1 MWWIALYLPQW
12 PLEALGTPRP
22 DAVED
27 AGSLLCVGAAAA
39 QAGVRPGMSR
49 AAAELC
55 WSGLKLRP
63 RQPEQEARALRT
75 LALASLRFSPNLQ
88 LRPDGLLIEVQAS
101 LRLFGG
107 PLRLWQQFQ
116 RVIASFEVS
125 IHWAAAPFPEAAWL
139 LARARGP
146 GRQAAGRQA
155 RALGPPLGV
164 AQSRQAQAVRPALD
178 ALPVPLVLQ
187 AWQAPPATA
196 QLLEGWGVATLGQW
210 RALPRAGLQRR
221 LGLEAMQRLD
231 RAYGLVPDP
240 RPFWAPPAAFDER
253 LDLPERSSDLGLMAR
268 ALNYLL
274 QALEGWLL
282 AQGRLARAL
291 TLHLLHETRRH
302 EAWPDTVYPLHLA
315 AAERAAEPLQRL
327 WAERLQRQA
336 VVAPVAAL
344 RLVLQV
350 SEPAESRERQRALP
364 WAPRA
369 WGGPPQ
375 DLQGPPGAP
384 GLQDLQ
390 DPADTRQALARLLDR
405 LQARLGERGVQGLRC
420 HDDHRPEKA
429 SARVALTGLAPSPP
443 STLSSAPAASPLGAA
458 GQPPQLRET
467 LAACLPAAPRPF
479 WLLAEPEPLGEHQG
493 RPVHQGAV
501 LVLRS
506 RPERIEAGWF
516 DGEPVCRDYQ
526 VAEGPD
532 HRLRWVFRERRG
544 PQPAWFLHGW
554 FN

>member
-27 AGSLLCVGAAAA
+27 AGGLVCVGPAAA
-39 QAGVRPGMSR
+39 QAGVCPGMGR

-55 WSGLKLRP
+55 LPGLTLRS

-75 LALASLRFSPNLQ
+75 LALAVLRFSPNLQ

-116 RVIASFEVS
+116 QVIAPFDVS
-125 IHWAAAPFPEAAWL
+125 IHLAAAPFSEAAWL
-139 LARARGP
+139 LARVRSPWRQMGQLHGCGLGLPPFGLPYTPPPGP
-146 GRQAAGRQA
+146 S
-155 RALGPPLGV
+155 LGV
-164 AQSRQAQAVRPALD
+164 AQSRQAAAVHPALD
-178 ALPVPLVLQ
+178 ALPVSLVLQ
-187 AWQAPPATA
+187 AWQAPQSTH

-210 RALPRAGLQRR
+210 RTLPRAGLKRR
-221 LGLEAMQRLD
+221 LGQDAMQRLD
-231 RAYGLVPDP
+231 CAYGQAPDP
-240 RPFWAPPAAFDER
+240 RPFWVPPAAFDER
-253 LDLPERSSDLGLMAR
+253 LELPERSSDLSLITH
-268 ALNYLL
+268 ALQHLL
-274 QALEGWLL
+274 QALEGWLV

-291 TLHLLHETRRH
+291 TLHLQHQTRRH

-315 AAERAAEPLQRL
+315 AAEHAAQALQRL

-336 VVAPVAAL
+336 VVAPVVAL
-344 RLVLQV
+344 RLVLRV
-350 SEPAESRERQRALP
+350 SEQAESPDLQQALP
-364 WAPRA
+364 WSTRA
-369 WGGPPQ
+369 QISALQHPQ
-375 DLQGPPGAP
+375 N
-384 GLQDLQ
+384 Q
-390 DPADTRQALARLLDR
+390 DPAETQHALARLLDR
-405 LQARLGERGVQGLRC
+405 LQARLGEQAVQGLRC

-429 SARVALTGLAPSPP
+429 SARVALTDLALAAV
-443 STLSSAPAASPLGAA
+443 STFSGSADRPARPN
-458 GQPPQLRET
+458 ET
-467 LAACLPAAPRPF
+467 LAAGLPDMPRPF
-479 WLLAEPEPLGEHQG
+479 WLLAEPEPLEELQG

-501 LVLRS
+501 LVLRT

-526 VAEGPD
+526 VAEGAD

-544 PQPAWFLHGW
+544 PELGWFLHGW

>member
-12 PLEALGTPRP
+12 PLEALGAPRP

-27 AGSLLCVGAAAA
+27 AGCLVCVGAAAA
-39 QAGVRPGMSR
+39 QAGVRPGMTR
-49 AAAELC
+49 ATAELC
-55 WSGLKLRP
+55 LPGLKLRP

-75 LALASLRFSPNLQ
+75 LALAALRFGPNLQ
-88 LRPDGLLIEVQAS
+88 LHPEGLLIEVQAS

-116 RVIASFEVS
+116 GAMASFEVS

-139 LARARGP
+139 LARVRGP
-146 GRQAAGRQA
+146 VRQAAGRQG

-178 ALPVPLVLQ
+178 ALPVRPVLQ
-187 AWQAPPATA
+187 AWQAPQATQ

-210 RALPRAGLQRR
+210 RALPGAGLQRR
-221 LGLEAMQRLD
+221 LGQGLMQHLG
-231 RAYGLVPDP
+231 RAYGQAPDP
-240 RPFWAPPAAFDER
+240 RPFWVPPAAFDER
-253 LDLPERSSDLGLMAR
+253 LELPERSSDLGLIAQ
-268 ALNYLL
+268 ALQHLL
-274 QALEGWLL
+274 QALEGWLV

-302 EAWPDTVYPLHLA
+302 EAWPDTVYPLNLA
-315 AAERAAEPLQRL
+315 AAEQAAQALQRL

-336 VVAPVAAL
+336 VVAPVVAL

-350 SEPAESRERQRALP
+350 SEQAESPEVQRALP
-364 WAPRA
+364 WPTRA
-369 WGGPPQ
+369 RP
-375 DLQGPPGAP
+375 AFSP
-384 GLQDLQ
+384 GLQAPPDLQ
-390 DPADTRQALARLLDR
+390 DPADTRRALARLLDR
-405 LQARLGERGVQGLRC
+405 LQARLGEQAVQGLRR

-429 SARVALTGLAPSPP
+429 SGRVALTGSAQTPTPSQALFGLVGRPP
-443 STLSSAPAASPLGAA
+443 LPN
-458 GQPPQLRET
+458 ET
-467 LAACLPAAPRPF
+467 LAPGLPNAPRPF

>member
-12 PLEALGTPRP
+12 PLEALGAPRP
-22 DAVED
+22 EAVED
-27 AGSLLCVGAAAA
+27 ASGLVCVGAVAA

-55 WSGLKLRP
+55 RPGLKLQP

-75 LALASLRFSPNLQ
+75 LALAALRFSPNLQ

-107 PLRLWQQFQ
+107 PLRLWQQLQ
-116 RVIASFEVS
+116 RVMASFEVS

-139 LARARGP
+139 LARVRGP

-155 RALGPPLGV
+155 WALGPPLGV

-187 AWQAPPATA
+187 AWQAPPATE
-196 QLLEGWGVATLGQW
+196 QLLEGWGVSTLGQW

-221 LGLEAMQRLD
+221 LGPEAMLRLD
-231 RAYGLVPDP
+231 RAYGLAPDP
-240 RPFWAPPAAFDER
+240 RPFWVPPAAFDER
-253 LDLPERSSDLGLMAR
+253 LDLPERSRDLGLIAQ
-268 ALNYLL
+268 ALHHLL
-274 QALEGWLL
+274 QALEGWLV

-302 EAWPDTVYPLHLA
+302 EAWPDTVYPLRLA
-315 AAERAAEPLQRL
+315 AAEQAAEPLHRL

-350 SEPAESRERQRALP
+350 SERAESPELQRALP
-364 WAPRA
+364 
-369 WGGPPQ
+369 GS
-375 DLQGPPGAP
+375 PG
-384 GLQDLQ
+384 LQ
-390 DPADTRQALARLLDR
+390 DPADTHHALARLLDR
-405 LQARLGERGVQGLRC
+405 LQARLGEQAVQGLRC

-429 SARVALTGLAPSPP
+429 SACVALTG
-443 STLSSAPAASPLGAA
+443 ST
-458 GQPPQLRET
+458 ET
-467 LAACLPAAPRPF
+467 LAARLPAAPRPF